1 MTDDFRYC
9 PGCGSKREFV
19 QVHPR
24 LGRCPDGA
32 AGGCPE
38 WFCAACGAALLIG
51 LPPEAGRQLIGAHA
65 RPAGGH
71 LDRVA

>member
-1 MTDDFRYC
+1 MTDDFRHC

-24 LGRCPDGA
+24 QARCPDGA

-38 WFCAACGAALLIG
+38 WFCTACGAALLIG
-51 LPPEAGRQLIGAHA
+51 LLPRARGRLVGARA
-65 RPAGGH
+65 RQAAGH